1 MKKQLAGI
9 LALLLMLIQTVIGM
23 IPLMTIALLKL
34 IVPIKSFRRSC
45 TIAVMRIA
53 ETWAEVNKGIFALLT
68 STQWEVNCDI
78 PLRKDTSYL
87 IVCNH
92 QSWVDIPALI
102 QVLNRKVPFYKFFL
116 KQELIW
122 VPLLGLAWWALDY
135 PFMKR
140 YSKEQIARKPS
151 LAGKDMEITRKACE
165 KFRGLPVSV
174 INFAEGTRFRQE
186 KHDHQN
192 SPYDQLLRPKAG
204 GIAFALESLGTQLDA
219 ILDVTI
225 VYPDG
230 IPTFWDLMTNRIRR
244 VVVDIQQIDIQ
255 PEWLTGGYQTNPE
268 YRERFQQWVSDLW
281 HEKDARIKHL
291 QSAIN

>member
-1 MKKQLAGI
+1 MKKQLAGV

-23 IPLMTIALLKL
+23 IPLMTIAVLKL
-34 IVPIKSFRRSC
+34 LVPVKPFRRAC

-53 ETWAEVNKGIFALLT
+53 ETWAEINKGIFALLT
-68 STQWEVNCDI
+68 STQWEVRCDV

-92 QSWVDIPALI
+92 QSWVDIPAII
-102 QVLNRKVPFYKFFL
+102 QVMNRKVPFYKFFL

-140 YSKEQIARKPS
+140 YTKEQIARKPH

-186 KHDHQN
+186 KHDNQN
-192 SPYDQLLRPKAG
+192 SPYDRLLRPKAG

-225 VYPDG
+225 VYPEG
-230 IPTFWDLMTNRIRR
+230 IPTFWDLLTNRIRR
-244 VVVDIQQIDIQ
+244 VIVDIKQIDVQ

-268 YRERFQQWVSDLW
+268 YRARFQQWVSDLW
-281 HEKDARIKHL
+281 REKDERISTL
-291 QSAIN
+291 L

>member
-1 MKKQLAGI
+1 MKKQLAGV

-34 IVPIKSFRRSC
+34 IVPIKSFRRGC

-53 ETWAEVNKGIFALLT
+53 ETWAEVNKYIFALLT
-68 STQWEVNCDI
+68 STQWEVNCDV

-186 KHDHQN
+186 KHDRQG
-192 SPYDQLLRPKAG
+192 SPYTQLLRPKAG

-244 VVVDIQQIDIQ
+244 VIVDIQQIDIQ
-255 PEWLTGGYQTNPE
+255 PEWLNGGYQTNPE

-281 HEKDARIKHL
+281 LEKDARIKQL
-291 QSAIN
+291 QLADS